1 VFYFFS
7 IHIIYMS
14 NKKDKKEIPKVL
26 LELIEAFSEFSDLK
40 GREKREKV
48 LEKMMIYFDIDTEM
62 VLILGDFID
71 LIVDVSKNK
80 HKIKKNAKKIFS
92 LCC

>member
-1 VFYFFS
+1 
-7 IHIIYMS
+7 MS
-14 NKKDKKEIPKVL
+14 EKKDKKEIPKVL
-26 LELIEAFSEFSDLK
+26 LELIESFSQFDDLK

-80 HKIKKNAKKIFS
+80 HKIKKNVKKCIG
-92 LCC
+92 LCF

>member
-1 VFYFFS
+1 
-7 IHIIYMS
+7 MAE
-14 NKKDKKEIPKVL
+14 KKDKKEIATTL
-26 LELIEAFSEFSDLK
+26 IELIESFSKFDDLK

-80 HKIKKNAKKIFS
+80 HKIKKKVKKILK

>member
-1 VFYFFS
+1 
-7 IHIIYMS
+7 MS
-14 NKKDKKEIPKVL
+14 EKKDKKEIATTL
-26 LELIEAFSEFSDLK
+26 LELIESFSQFDDLK

-48 LEKMMIYFDIDTEM
+48 LEKMKMHFDIDTEM
-62 VLILGDFID
+62 VMILGDFID

-80 HKIKKNAKKIFS
+80 HKIKKKVKKILK

>member
-1 VFYFFS
+1 
-7 IHIIYMS
+7 MTD
-14 NKKDKKEIPKVL
+14 KKDKKEIAITL
-26 LELIEAFSEFSDLK
+26 LELVEAFSVFDDLK

-48 LEKMMIYFDIDTEM
+48 LEKMMMYFDIDTEM
-62 VLILGDFID
+62 ILILGDFID

-80 HKIKKNAKKIFS
+80 HKIKKNAKKCIG

>member
-1 VFYFFS
+1 
-7 IHIIYMS
+7 MS
-14 NKKDKKEIPKVL
+14 EKKDKKEIPKVL
-26 LELIEAFSEFSDLK
+26 LELIESFSQFDDLK

-80 HKIKKNAKKIFS
+80 HKIKKNVKKIFN